1 MHVNA
6 SSLALH
12 ATLQPKYYYYMRFHE
27 QVCIIIF
34 NV

>member
-12 ATLQPKYYYYMRFHE
+12 ATLEPKYYYYLKFHT
-27 QVCIIIF
+27 QVCISRF